1 MTPLSDAISMP
12 PLTVFD
18 VIGIGTNKP
27 RADTKAKHRRG
38 SYGPIASA
46 LSGLLGM

>member
-1 MTPLSDAISMP
+1 MP

-38 SYGPIASA
+38 S
-46 LSGLLGM
+46 